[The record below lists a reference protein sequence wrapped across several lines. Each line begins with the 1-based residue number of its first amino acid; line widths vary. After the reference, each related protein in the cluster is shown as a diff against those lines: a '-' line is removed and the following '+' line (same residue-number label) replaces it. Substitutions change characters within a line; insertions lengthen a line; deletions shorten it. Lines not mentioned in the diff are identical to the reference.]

1 MSQFNQPLFVIRR
14 VGTQDFEAG
23 YGSYAV
29 PKLYAR
35 GSANSV
41 VGRKNK
47 EAAMCEQRWPDQKRD
62 RWEAVPVT
70 ITLQE
75 KT

>member
-1 MSQFNQPLFVIRR
+1 MTTFDRPLFVIRR
-14 VGTQDFEAG
+14 VGSQDYSAG
-23 YGSYAV
+23 YGAYAV
-29 PKLYAR
+29 PKLYTR

-47 EAAMCEQRWPDQKRD
+47 EAERYDWKD

-70 ITLQE
+70 ITIVE
-75 KT
+75 NG